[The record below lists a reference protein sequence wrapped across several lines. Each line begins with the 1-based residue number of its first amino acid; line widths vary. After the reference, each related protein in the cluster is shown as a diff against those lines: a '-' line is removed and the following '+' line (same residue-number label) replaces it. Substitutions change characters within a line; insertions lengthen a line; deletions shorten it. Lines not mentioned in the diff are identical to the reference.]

1 MDGGDEGLEVWDS
14 IKKVAPQG
22 VFNQKGKEFGVI
34 LPSFPPSLSLSL
46 SLSLSTFNKWVKRKS
61 TTDTV
66 FPVKLETGDF
76 SIDFFRLAMAT
87 LAIDTEGVDSDIY
100 RALGFKELGKGAV
113 GTPRILSLLSSLLE
127 KSVQLNETESE
138 TVNFKDNV
146 AIFHGLRVPTIS
158 IRNYID
164 RIFKYAACSPS
175 CFLVAYVYVDR
186 FVQQTD
192 VHLTSLN
199 VHRLLITSVLVAI
212 KFIDD
217 AFFNNA
223 YYARVGGVTTAELN
237 SLEMSFLF
245 SLDFRLQVTVNTF
258 QRYCSQLQ
266 KETSDIHQIER
277 LIRACGI
284 KDSWPSKSDTQ
295 RAPTISR

>member
-1 MDGGDEGLEVWDS
+1 MG
-14 IKKVAPQG
+14 
-22 VFNQKGKEFGVI
+22 
-34 LPSFPPSLSLSL
+34 
-46 SLSLSTFNKWVKRKS
+46 
-61 TTDTV
+61 
-66 FPVKLETGDF
+66 
-76 SIDFFRLAMAT
+76 T
-87 LAIDTEGVDSDIY
+87 LAIDADVVDSDIY
-100 RALGFKELGKGAV
+100 RALGFKELGKGVV

-127 KSVQLNETESE
+127 KSVQENETESE
-138 TVNFKDNV
+138 TVNFKDNL
-146 AIFHGLRVPTIS
+146 AIFQGLRAPTIS

-164 RIFKYAACSPS
+164 RIFKYAGCSPS
-175 CFLVAYVYVDR
+175 CFLVAYIYVDR
-186 FVQQTD
+186 FVQQTE

-199 VHRLLITSVLVAI
+199 VHRLLITSVLVAT

-266 KETSDIHQIER
+266 KESSDVHQIER
-277 LIRACGI
+277 PIRACGI

-295 RAPTISR
+295 CAPTISR

>member
-1 MDGGDEGLEVWDS
+1 MAKLRFEV
-14 IKKVAPQG
+14 
-22 VFNQKGKEFGVI
+22 
-34 LPSFPPSLSLSL
+34 
-46 SLSLSTFNKWVKRKS
+46 
-61 TTDTV
+61 
-66 FPVKLETGDF
+66 